1 MPVKHAENGVRGE
14 NQSRLW
20 RMLRAEK
27 AAAFYTA
34 ERGKLQSE
42 NVLLTPAVR
51 KIFHYR
57 IRGKPP
63 ITKRTGNWRSV

>member
-1 MPVKHAENGVRGE
+1 
-14 NQSRLW
+14 
-20 RMLRAEK
+20 MLRAVK

-34 ERGKLQSE
+34 ECGKLQSE